1 MVKTFKQFLKEANN
15 SKFPPENIRK
25 EFQKAIINI
34 RDIANLEYDMWDKIY
49 EDIEIIK
56 SLFEPVGKTWDE
68 VLKRKKIV
76 TEEK

>member
-1 MVKTFKQFLKEANN
+1 MVTKMVYTSIAMPPYGVAITQKYDLNKDAKGYFFTVGKE
-15 SKFPPENIRK
+15 
-25 EFQKAIINI
+25 
-34 RDIANLEYDMWDKIY
+34 KIY

-68 VLKRKKIV
+68 VLKRKKTV

>member
-1 MVKTFKQFLKEANN
+1 MVTKMVYTSIAMPPYGVAITQKYDLNKDAKGYFFIVGKE
-15 SKFPPENIRK
+15 
-25 EFQKAIINI
+25 
-34 RDIANLEYDMWDKIY
+34 KIY

-68 VLKRKKIV
+68 VLKRKKTV